1 MKIVVAT
8 DSAAGITQEEAN
20 RLGIPILPVPFI
32 INGQE
37 YMQNVNMTDETFY
50 EMLTDDNAVVSTSQ
64 PLYGSYTEFWDA
76 LLKEYDAVL
85 YIPLSSGLSGSC
97 QTATMIAE
105 EDYKGKVYVLDL
117 QRISVSQRQ
126 AVLDAQ
132 KLIAQGKEPEE
143 ICKVLMDMKLDC
155 SIYITL
161 DTLKY
166 LAKGGR
172 LTPAAALI
180 GNVLNLKPILQIQGD
195 KLDAFSKCRGT
206 KKALK
211 IMLDALHNDLNG
223 RYRSYVEAGEIYLQ
237 IAHTNCPDR
246 AQELKAKMEKE
257 FPEFEIFLTDL
268 PLEIACHV
276 GPNALGVACMRRL

>member
-1 MKIVVAT
+1 MKTVVAT
-8 DSAAGITQEEAN
+8 DSAAGITQEEAQS
-20 RLGIPILPVPFI
+20 LGIPVLPIPFI
-32 INGQE
+32 INDKE
-37 YMQNVNMTDETFY
+37 YMQNINMTSETFY
-50 EMLTDDNAVVSTSQ
+50 EMLTDDHTTVSTSQ
-64 PLYGSYTEFWDA
+64 PSYGAYTDFWDS
-76 LLKEYDAVL
+76 LLKEYDAVI

-97 QTATMIAE
+97 QTCMMIAE
-105 EDYKGKVYVLDL
+105 ENYKGKVYILDL

-132 KLIAQGKEPEE
+132 KLIAQGKTPEE
-143 ICKVLMDMKLDC
+143 ICAVLMDMKLDC

-180 GNVLNLKPILQIQGD
+180 GNVLNLKPILQIQGE
-195 KLDAFSKCRGT
+195 KLDAFSKCRGM

-211 IMLDALHNDLNG
+211 IMMDALRDNLNG
-223 RYRSYVEAGEIYLQ
+223 RYRPYVEAGEVYLQ
-237 IAHTNCPDR
+237 IAHTNCLDR
-246 AQELKAKMEKE
+246 ALELKARMEKE

-276 GPNALGVACMRRL
+276 GPNALGVACMRRV